1 MRVLGESVRNGDI
14 ADILVCYK
22 DLPSIC
28 KDVKILS
35 VNSDSYSLDIF
46 YCNKEV
52 NVPINCVFGLYI
64 SKKCA
69 KIKSKGSRRK
79 VLWK

>member
-1 MRVLGESVRNGDI
+1 MRVLGENIRNGDI

-35 VNSDSYSLDIF
+35 VNPDSYSLDIF
-46 YCNKEV
+46 YCNKEI

-64 SKKCA
+64 SKKC
-69 KIKSKGSRRK
+69 IKTRSKSSRRK